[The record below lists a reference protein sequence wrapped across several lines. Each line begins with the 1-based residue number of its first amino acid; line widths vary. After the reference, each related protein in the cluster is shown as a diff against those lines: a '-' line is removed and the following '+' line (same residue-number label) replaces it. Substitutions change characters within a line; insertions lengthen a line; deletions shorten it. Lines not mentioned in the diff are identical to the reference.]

1 MAIWSDL
8 LARAGAKAKAR
19 GRIAIYAGRRHAVAV
34 AGTHTD
40 GTTSVLPSPSFTGES
55 AAIQALAWQQAQPG
69 RWAGSVVLHPMDYR
83 ILQLDAP
90 KVPEA
95 ERRDALR
102 WLMRDQIDF
111 AIEDASIDGVEV
123 PGPSLG
129 TRSDKIIAVVAPAE
143 RIRDWMQRYRQQR
156 CALETIDIPE
166 FAMRNL
172 AVLATGQ
179 SAAALVHIGLRVTRV
194 TIVWQQELCAFRQL
208 ELSARQLADATEPER
223 LAILDRLALDIQR
236 TADAFTRQFHGA
248 DLKKPHEVEWL
259 DSDPTPFEA
268 GRFLSY
274 AGRGCHR
281 CHDTGYLGRMA
292 VYEMMEMT
300 PALMHLANQDDTA
313 GFVAE
318 ARRAFA
324 DYTLRRAAMDLVM
337 QGRTTVAEAMRISST
352 V

>member
-19 GRIAIYAGRRHAVAV
+19 GRIAINAGRRHAVAV

-248 DLKKPHEVEWL
+248 DLKKLLLSSLAQVEL
-259 DSDPTPFEA
+259 VQE
-268 GRFLSY
+268 RLI
-274 AGRGCHR
+274 
-281 CHDTGYLGRMA
+281 
-292 VYEMMEMT
+292 EMT
-300 PALMHLANQDDTA
+300 GLDVQRFRIEDHVNWPAGHAVFDLKQEL
-313 GFVAE
+313 
-318 ARRAFA
+318 
-324 DYTLRRAAMDLVM
+324 DYTLAVGAAL
-337 QGRTTVAEAMRISST
+337 RPLAH
-352 V
+352 